1 MRVIFVRHGESVMC
15 YHKYMKQTVKT
26 IQTQIKHKLPVL
38 AHDYQVKRLG
48 IFGSV
53 ARGKNTAKSD
63 VDILVSFYRP
73 PGLFDFV
80 RLEDYLSE
88 VLNRKVDL
96 VTRNAIKPIIRDKI
110 LQEVSYV

>member
-1 MRVIFVRHGESVMC
+1 
-15 YHKYMKQTVKT
+15 MKQTIKT

-53 ARGKNTAKSD
+53 ARGKDTAKSD
-63 VDILVSFYRP
+63 VDILVSFFRP

-80 RLEDYLSE
+80 RLEDYLSS
-88 VLNRKVDL
+88 LLKRKVDL
-96 VTRNAIKPIIRDKI
+96 VTRKAIKPVIRDRV
-110 LQEVSYV
+110 LREVTYV

>member
-1 MRVIFVRHGESVMC
+1 MC
-15 YHKYMKQTVKT
+15 YHKYMKQTIKT

-53 ARGKNTAKSD
+53 ARGKDTAKSD
-63 VDILVSFYRP
+63 VDILVSFFRP

-80 RLEDYLSE
+80 RLEDYLSS
-88 VLNRKVDL
+88 LLKRKVDL
-96 VTRNAIKPIIRDKI
+96 VTRKAIKPVIRDRV
-110 LQEVSYV
+110 LREVTYV

>member
-1 MRVIFVRHGESVMC
+1 
-15 YHKYMKQTVKT
+15 MKQTLGI
-26 IQTQIKHKLPVL
+26 IQKQIRPKLSVL
-38 AHDYQVKRLG
+38 AHDYNVKQLG

-53 ARGKNTAKSD
+53 ARGKDTAKSD

-73 PGLFDFV
+73 PGLFDFN

-96 VTRNAIKPIIRDKI
+96 VTRNAVKPIIRDKV

>member
-1 MRVIFVRHGESVMC
+1 MC
-15 YHKYMKQTVKT
+15 YYKFMKQTLGI
-26 IQTQIKHKLPVL
+26 IQKQIRPKLPAL
-38 AHDYQVKRLG
+38 AHDYKVKQLG

-53 ARGKNTAKSD
+53 ARGKDTAKSD

-73 PGLFDFV
+73 PGLFDFI

-96 VTRNAIKPIIRDKI
+96 VTRNAVKPIIRDKV